1 MKRCTALLAGLLL
14 AGCASVAR
22 MAPPPDLAA
31 SRHFSGKLSVQIAA
45 TAEQARQGG
54 SANFELQGQAQRGQ
68 LELSTPLG
76 SLQARARW
84 TEHEAV
90 LTLPK
95 EEQHFDDLEQ
105 LSQAMLGEAIP
116 VAALFDWLQ
125 GRPWPQAAA
134 QAIDAGFEQ
143 LGWQV
148 DLSRFSDGL
157 IVAKRLADPVVTLR
171 VRLEQAP

>member
-1 MKRCTALLAGLLL
+1 MLLGLLL

-22 MAPPPDLAA
+22 VPANPDLSGS

-54 SANFELQGQAQRGQ
+54 SANFELQGQAKQGQ

-76 SLQARARW
+76 SLQARASW
-84 TEHEAV
+84 TEHGAV

-95 EEQHFDDLEQ
+95 DEQHFDDLDH

-134 QAIDAGFEQ
+134 QTLDAGFEQ

-148 DLSRFSDGL
+148 DLSRFADGL

-171 VRLEQAP
+171 IRLEQTP